1 MDIILEEL
9 TAGLPD
15 ARQLAR
21 VVIRLLVAMLLGGV
35 VGIQREWTGKPAGL
49 RTHMLVA
56 LGAALFVLAPVES
69 GMTSADLSR
78 VIQGLATGIGFI
90 GGGAILK
97 LSKERDI
104 RGLTSA
110 AGIWMTAAMGV
121 AAGLGRIG
129 MALLS
134 ALLTWF
140 ILAVIGKAEHRIE
153 AALAARGDDHET
165 LGEVQ

>member
-1 MDIILEEL
+1 MDAILEEL

-21 VVIRLLVAMLLGGV
+21 IIIRLLVAMLLGAI
-35 VGIQREWTGKPAGL
+35 VGAQREHTGKPAGL

-56 LGAALFVLAPVES
+56 LGAALFVLVSAES

-97 LSKERDI
+97 LSEEHKI

-110 AGIWMTAAMGV
+110 AVIWMTAAIGV
-121 AAGLGRIG
+121 AVGLGRLW
-129 MALLS
+129 MAMLS
-134 ALLTWF
+134 MVLTWF
-140 ILAVIGKAEHRIE
+140 ILAVAGKIERRISSPT
-153 AALAARGDDHET
+153 AANGAAP
-165 LGEVQ
+165 